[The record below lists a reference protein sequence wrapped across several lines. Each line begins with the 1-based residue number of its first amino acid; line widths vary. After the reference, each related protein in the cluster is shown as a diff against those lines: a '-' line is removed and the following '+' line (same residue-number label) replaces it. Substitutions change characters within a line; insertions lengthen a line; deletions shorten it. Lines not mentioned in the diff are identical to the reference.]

1 MRRGGE
7 RGRHSGRD
15 EILHLKLRQIE
26 GDAVRIQRGSDG
38 SGSGGEN
45 GFGISAST
53 QQLRD
58 ESSASVSTKCRGI
71 STGQPLLRSI
81 KFFQIGRVDHGLY
94 L

>member
-1 MRRGGE
+1 MVCN
-7 RGRHSGRD
+7 RD
-15 EILHLKLRQIE
+15 CCWRA
-26 GDAVRIQRGSDG
+26 GDRSWGRGSDG